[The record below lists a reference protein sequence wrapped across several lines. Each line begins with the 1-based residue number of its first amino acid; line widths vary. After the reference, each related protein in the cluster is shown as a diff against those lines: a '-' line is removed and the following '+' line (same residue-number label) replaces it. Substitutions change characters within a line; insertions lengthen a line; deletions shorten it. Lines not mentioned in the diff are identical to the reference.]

1 MKLRLMLAMVLMAAC
16 TDSVFASVSTEAAT
30 ALARR
35 ILGEQCDRIRFQD
48 VSRNKADAE
57 FFTVED
63 SGGGILVS
71 GTGAPAMAMGLN
83 WYLRYRCKVDVS
95 WYSHDPVRLP
105 SSLPV
110 VGEPFTSEAR
120 VANRFFLNYCT
131 FGYTLPWWGW
141 KEWERFIDWMALN
154 GINLPLAITGQES
167 VWYKVWSELGL
178 TDDEIRGYFTG
189 PAHLPWHRMQNIDRW
204 QGPLPVSWLD
214 GQEELQRKIVRRE
227 RELGMRT
234 VLPAFAGHVPQA
246 IKRIFPDADI
256 RSLGE

>member
-63 SGGGILVS
+63 SDGGVLVS

-120 VANRFFLNYCT
+120 VANRFFLNYYFRSNT
-131 FGYTLPWWGW
+131 IFNFHRNWYFLRYITLRNN
-141 KEWERFIDWMALN
+141 KNQFLFSNLISLYILLN
-154 GINLPLAITGQES
+154 RNNLSIYIIN
-167 VWYKVWSELGL
+167 
-178 TDDEIRGYFTG
+178 
-189 PAHLPWHRMQNIDRW
+189 
-204 QGPLPVSWLD
+204 
-214 GQEELQRKIVRRE
+214 
-227 RELGMRT
+227 
-234 VLPAFAGHVPQA
+234 
-246 IKRIFPDADI
+246 
-256 RSLGE
+256 

>member
-63 SGGGILVS
+63 SDGGVLVS

-120 VANRFFLNYCT
+120 VANRFFLNYCISPDIHIIL
-131 FGYTLPWWGW
+131 FFKNNSILHK
-141 KEWERFIDWMALN
+141 KEVGFLNELLRFN
-154 GINLPLAITGQES
+154 
-167 VWYKVWSELGL
+167 Y
-178 TDDEIRGYFTG
+178 
-189 PAHLPWHRMQNIDRW
+189 
-204 QGPLPVSWLD
+204 
-214 GQEELQRKIVRRE
+214 
-227 RELGMRT
+227 
-234 VLPAFAGHVPQA
+234 
-246 IKRIFPDADI
+246 
-256 RSLGE
+256 